1 MQIKKKYVA
10 KFAGQALD
18 PAGNVI
24 EQALAEE
31 RTSIMAPTVT
41 GTPMIKLLENSLKL
55 AKDDELDGIAVIV
68 ITKEGEMQMAYHAKN
83 AALLH
88 LHGGRLMH
96 EIERDVFDAPQKK
109 RTLLA

>member
-1 MQIKKKYVA
+1 MVKMSSKYVA
-10 KFAGQALD
+10 KFAGQALGPD
-18 PAGNVI
+18 GKVI
-24 EQALAEE
+24 DQMSKPLDTGE
-31 RTSIMAPTVT
+31 RTVT

-68 ITKEGEMQMAYHAKN
+68 ITKEGEMQMAYHANN
-83 AALLH
+83 ASLLH

-96 EIERDVFDAPQKK
+96 EIEKDVFEKPLKK

>member
-1 MQIKKKYVA
+1 MVKMSSKYVA
-10 KFAGQALD
+10 KFAGQALGPD
-18 PAGNVI
+18 GKVI
-24 EQALAEE
+24 DQALAEE
-31 RTSIMAPTVT
+31 KERTVT

-83 AALLH
+83 ASLLH
-88 LHGGRLMH
+88 LHAGRLMH
-96 EIERDVFDAPQKK
+96 EIEKDVFDKPSQK